1 MGFVSLKYDFAF
13 KRLMENEAVRKHF
26 VSNVLE
32 IPVEEIQSAR
42 IVSPVLGKAYLWQ
55 KEGVLDILLVLQDGR
70 KVNIEL
76 QVRSIKYWD
85 RRVSFYL
92 ARMLAEDM
100 RAGEDYGKLKK
111 CINIS
116 ILDFEIDDSPEYHRV
131 YRLRDRQGNDFTD
144 LMEVHIIEL
153 RKDLSGGKL
162 DDWIRLFNAKT
173 EEELSMIKTENPGV
187 LEAIREVRA
196 MSYGKTLRWMYE
208 TWRMNQ
214 WDRKAREEYV
224 RDEGIARGEN
234 RKLISLVRKK
244 ALRNQ
249 SAEEIAGLL
258 EEEPFRIAAIY
269 DLIKL
274 HPEWDDE
281 RVCQELE
288 GRGTV

>member
-13 KRLMENEAVRKHF
+13 KRVMENEEVRKHF
-26 VSNVLE
+26 VSDVLG
-32 IPVEEIQSAR
+32 IPVEEIKSAR
-42 IVSPVLGKAYLWQ
+42 IVSPVLGKTLFWQ
-55 KEGVLDILLVLQDGR
+55 KEGVLDVLLILQDGR

-144 LMEVHIIEL
+144 LLEVHIIEL
-153 RKDLSGGKL
+153 RKDLGGGKL

-224 RDEGIARGEN
+224 RDEGIVRGEN
-234 RKLISLVRKK
+234 RKLVSLVRKK
-244 ALRNQ
+244 VTRDQ
-249 SAEEIAGLL
+249 TAEEIAVLL
-258 EEEPFRIAAIY
+258 EEEPSRISEIC
-269 DLIKL
+269 DLIRK
-274 HPEWDDE
+274 HPEWNDE
-281 RVCQELE
+281 RICQELE
-288 GRGTV
+288 DSL